1 MPTTIEEEI
10 EYEDKKTIIFSIL
23 FLLGLILSVGCCVYC
38 IIKKGELEEKEKRRY
53 NKTSVIQIEH
63 V

>member
-23 FLLGLILSVGCCVYC
+23 FFLGLILSVGCCVYC
-38 IIKKGELEEKEKRRY
+38 IIKKDDCEKEKCRY
-53 NKTSVIQIEH
+53 NKTSIIQIEP